1 MSMGTDC
8 ATRVRGLFRI
18 FSKIPV
24 ELYRMPSERDFNVFM
39 FELID
44 VLESLRGL
52 QVAKNKRKRK

>member
-8 ATRVRGLFRI
+8 ASRVRGLFRI
-18 FSKIPV
+18 FSKIPA

-44 VLESLRGL
+44 VLESLQGL